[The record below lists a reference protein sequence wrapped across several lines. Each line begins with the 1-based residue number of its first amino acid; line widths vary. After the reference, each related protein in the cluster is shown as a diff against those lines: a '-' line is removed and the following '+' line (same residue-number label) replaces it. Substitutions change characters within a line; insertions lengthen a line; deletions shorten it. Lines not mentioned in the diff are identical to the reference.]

1 MASPAQIE
9 ANRRNA
15 LKSTGPTSPAGRAAC
30 RLNALKTG
38 IDAESEILPG
48 EDPAELAQLTTE
60 YYLHFLP
67 GTPVEQYL
75 VDSIVDADWQR
86 RRYRRL
92 LPQLFRDA
100 ATDPVAE
107 ARLIRLYRRMDT
119 AERTYFRS
127 LCQLGRQRIQASREA
142 QLAQAEAAAASLQA
156 DVASME
162 TPDAAPEI
170 GSVPVMGPRILVP
183 LFQTTPDG
191 PAVTPTAAPAP
202 RKEQFLGN
210 PALRL

>member
-1 MASPAQIE
+1 MASPAQIA
-9 ANRRNA
+9 ANRLNA
-15 LKSTGPTSPAGRAAC
+15 LKSTGPTSPEGRAVC
-30 RLNALKTG
+30 RFNALKTG

-48 EDPAELAQLTTE
+48 EDPAALATLTTE
-60 YYLHFLP
+60 YHLHFLP

-92 LPQLFRDA
+92 LPQLFQDA
-100 ATDPVAE
+100 TTDPIAE
-107 ARLIRLYRRMDT
+107 ARLVRLYRRMDT

-142 QLAQAEAAAASLQA
+142 ELAEAKVTAASLQR
-156 DVASME
+156 DVAPME
-162 TPDAAPEI
+162 TPAAAPKI
-170 GSVPVMGPRILVP
+170 GSVPATAPPVLVP
-183 LFQTTPDG
+183 LLKTTPDEPPVP
-191 PAVTPTAAPAP
+191 PAAAPAL
-202 RKEQFLGN
+202 RKEAFVGN